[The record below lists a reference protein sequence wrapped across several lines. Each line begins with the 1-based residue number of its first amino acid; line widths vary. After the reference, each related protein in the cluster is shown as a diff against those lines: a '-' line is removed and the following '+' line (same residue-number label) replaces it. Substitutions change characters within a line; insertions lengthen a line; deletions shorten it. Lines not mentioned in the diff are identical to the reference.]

1 MAQATL
7 DEYIDKPRSQGV
19 DISFNVLAADFTAG
33 SRTPIINSFFNTM
46 LSLPLWLTALPK
58 EQFVQRLHVRSFRN
72 RMKDLIFSGTFKFG
86 MLPPRN
92 DPYWMDCFRI
102 AHCTIR
108 EYEGKTVGEIA
119 RSRSPHRLMDAVY
132 NQSIEAIFDMLIAD
146 PNTTWD
152 FILDKRAG
160 PIIQDSIPHPS
171 CRLPLHRQ
179 CGAPARPAYRH
190 ALQDVAPLL
199 RRFPELHP
207 HHGQPKA
214 APDFGTSHP

>member
-1 MAQATL
+1 
-7 DEYIDKPRSQGV
+7 
-19 DISFNVLAADFTAG
+19 
-33 SRTPIINSFFNTM
+33 M

-58 EQFVQRLHVRSFRN
+58 EQFVKRLHVQSFRD
-72 RMKDLIFSGTFKFG
+72 RMKDLIYSGTFKFG

-102 AHCTIR
+102 AHCKIS

-132 NQSIEAIFDMLIAD
+132 NQSIEAIFEMLIAD

-160 PIIQDSIPHPS
+160 PIIQDLFLTHPAGYPCIDS
-171 CRLPLHRQ
+171 AVLLS
-179 CGAPARPAYRH
+179 RPAYRH
-190 ALQDVAPLL
+190 TLQDVAALL
-199 RRFPELHP
+199 RWFPELHP
-207 HHGQPKA
+207 HHGQSKA
-214 APDFGTSHP
+214 APDSGTSHS